1 MNNFDESLKAL
12 DLHGIMMVQGLLV
25 NRALQILH
33 EQKEA
38 ESKIVKP
45 NGLLIPKINW
55 KTILPLQVFS

>member
-1 MNNFDESLKAL
+1 MNNHFDASLKAL

-38 ESKIVKP
+38 ELAKNGNSK
-45 NGLLIPKINW
+45 LLIPDPKLL
-55 KTILPLQVFS
+55 LPNA